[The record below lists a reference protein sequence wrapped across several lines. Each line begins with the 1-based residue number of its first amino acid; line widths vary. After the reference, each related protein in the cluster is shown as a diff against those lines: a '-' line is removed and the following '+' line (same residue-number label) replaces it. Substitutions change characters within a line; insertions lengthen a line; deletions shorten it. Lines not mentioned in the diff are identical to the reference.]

1 MDIAQYKNSKF
12 KDDIQSVVQ
21 SCNALRSDPNEAVD
35 ISLAEMVQM
44 RHQVSLD
51 AYYEDLGFNASVD
64 TIQNLFTTGDA
75 NTRWLIPEIIRD
87 ALTLGLRKAPIY
99 SNLIAA
105 EQSIP
110 NPTLTLPWWNMSD
123 AMPRYVGEA
132 ETIPQGSLS
141 YGEKTLSIRKMGR
154 GLKIPYEVV
163 QYVTANIFGIFLQD
177 FGVKL
182 GMGIDAMLI
191 DVLINGEQADGS
203 ESAPVIGTISGT
215 SVVYKDILTIWVRMS
230 RIGRQPQSM
239 VSGETMA
246 VDIMDLDEFKL
257 RQNPFP
263 PEKGFNL
270 KTPIPNST
278 DMYIHGSVPADQT
291 IIVDRTGSV
300 IKYNAQPLLVENDKI
315 VSNQTLETYA
325 TLTTGFGILYRD
337 ARIVLD
343 RSVTIAVSGFP
354 TYMDVDPLEQ
364 ETIEKN
370 HP

>member
-1 MDIAQYKNSKF
+1 MDIAQF
-12 KDDIQSVVQ
+12 KKSQFRDDIKDVVMA
-21 SCNALRSDPNEAVD
+21 CDALRNDPNEAVD
-35 ISLAEMVQM
+35 ISFAEMVRM
-44 RHQVSLD
+44 RHQVSMD

-87 ALTLGLRKAPIY
+87 ALQLGLRKTPIY
-99 SNLIAA
+99 PNVIAA
-105 EQSIP
+105 EQSVP
-110 NPTLTLPWWNMSD
+110 NPTLTLPHWNMSD
-123 AMPRYVGEA
+123 AMPKYVGEA
-132 ETIPQGSLS
+132 ETIPLGSLS
-141 YGEKTLSIRKMGR
+141 YGEKTLTIRKMGR

-182 GMGIDAMLI
+182 GMGIDSLLI
-191 DVLINGEQADGS
+191 DMLVNGEQADGS
-203 ESAPVIGTISGT
+203 ESAPVIGTASGT
-215 SVVYKDILTIWVRMS
+215 SIVYKDILTIWVRMS
-230 RIGRQPQSM
+230 RVGRSPQLM
-239 VSGETMA
+239 ISGEVMA

-278 DMYIHGSVPADQT
+278 DMYIHGSVADDQS
-291 IIVDRTGSV
+291 IIVDRTGAV

-315 VSNQTLETYA
+315 VSSQVLETYA
-325 TLTTGFGILYRD
+325 SLTTGFGILYRD

-343 RSVTIAVSGFP
+343 RSVTIGASPFP
-354 TYMDVDPLEQ
+354 AYMDVDILEQ
-364 ETIEKN
+364 ETITKN
-370 HP
+370 H